1 MFNIGQKP
9 CQMRS
14 PNPSTGQLSLLCPT
28 LRQQLNP
35 KHSLYQLAETI
46 DWGYFEKAF
55 AGLYSNYGRPAHP
68 VRLMVSL
75 LILKALYDLSDEA
88 LVEEHW
94 EMNAYFQFFSGATT
108 QQWGQP
114 CSASDLSHFRKR
126 IGKQGAEKIFGHSI
140 ALHGKDALDKHVSV
154 DTTVQEKNITYP
166 TDSKLHKKIA
176 DKCVK
181 IAQACSI
188 TLRRSY
194 VRTAKQLLRDT
205 YNGHHPKR
213 RKKAAAAKRKLKTI
227 AARLVREL
235 RRKLPSEAYA
245 EQLSTFEQVL
255 GQSKNSKDKVYSLHE
270 PEVYCIAKGKAHK
283 KYEYGNKASLVVT
296 QNTGIIVG
304 AMVLDKNVYDG
315 HSLQGAIEQT
325 TRLTGQAPQTA
336 TVDRGY
342 SGKNQVG
349 DTQVVRPSKPL
360 KRDNTYQRRKKRRHC
375 RRRAAI
381 EPIIGHLKSDHR
393 VIRNYLKG
401 SLGDHINFL
410 MAAGAFNFKKVMKKL
425 KKKLFC
431 LFLIKVVLVQ
441 KWLENMINTKVPHLT
456 FLKTTF

>member
-1 MFNIGQKP
+1 
-9 CQMRS
+9 MRS
-14 PNPSTGQLSLLCPT
+14 PNPCNTQLSFLSPT
-28 LRQQLNP
+28 LREQLNP
-35 KHSLYQLAETI
+35 KHSLYQLSETI
-46 DWGYFEKAF
+46 DWPYFEKAF
-55 AGLYSNYGRPAHP
+55 EGLYSNYGRPAHP

-94 EMNAYFQFFSGATT
+94 EMNAYFQFFSGKTT

-126 IGKQGAEKIFGHSI
+126 IGKQGAEKVFQHSI
-140 ALHGKDALDKHVSV
+140 ALHGEEAQDKHVSV

-166 TDSKLHKKIA
+166 TDGKLHKKIC
-176 DKCVK
+176 DQCVK

-194 VRTAKQLLRDT
+194 ARTTKQLLRDT
-205 YNGHHPKR
+205 YNGNHPKR
-213 RKKAAAAKRKLKTI
+213 RKKAATARRKLKTI

-235 RRKLPSEAYA
+235 RRKLPSGAYS
-245 EQLSTFEQVL
+245 EELSTFEQVL
-255 GQSKNSKDKVYSLHE
+255 GQSKNSKDKIYSLHE

-283 KYEYGNKASLVVT
+283 KYEYGCKASLVLT

-304 AMVLDKNVYDG
+304 AMVLDKNIYDG

-325 TRLTGQAPQTA
+325 VRLTGQAPQTA

-342 SGKNQVG
+342 RGKNQVG
-349 DTQVVRPSKPL
+349 TTQVIRPSKPL
-360 KRDNTYQRRKKRRHC
+360 KRDNTYQKRKKRRHC

-381 EPIIGHLKSDHR
+381 EPVIGHLKSDHR
-393 VIRNYLKG
+393 VMRNYLKG
-401 SLGDHINFL
+401 NLGDHVNFL
-410 MAAGAFNFKKVMKKL
+410 MAASAFNFKKMMKKL

-431 LFLIKVVLVQ
+431 LFSTRVVLAQ
-441 KWLENMINTKVPHLT
+441 SWLKNTLNTKVLLASP
-456 FLKTTF
+456 LKTTF